1 MGYNKEKASKFTHQQ
16 IIKNELVQDFLQRCE
31 KINCDNIPDLEYD
44 GKTTPLQDITDK
56 INTNITH
63 IITADGGYQEVNI
76 NDRFPS
82 HTLCYYNV
90 GILTFKVADLFALD
104 TQQTIDPD
112 DLGKLKD
119 HLETFSFVVPMQNI
133 KLKECDFKT
142 SVRKTIFEIFRDRK
156 LSGNDG
162 DSKDSL
168 LNTIK
173 WLIFREY
180 SDKSGVMQITCPNR
194 YCDERLEFKRQ
205 TEDNYLDEK
214 NNFIKCPNCG
224 HIAYITDCFELHDLI
239 DEIDGAGAITS
250 YIMSVFEI
258 VLLLCMFR
266 FFMENNDEKTLSNIL
281 FIKDGPL
288 ALFSKLDDFAFKVI
302 RPFMQFMYEKS
313 LRDNVSYINFV
324 GLDKSGMF
332 VEHLKN
338 IESKIYNI
346 YKSNSVVMLPDKRYI
361 ENFITGKNKYIFGEN
376 TYFGIKMFVKKDE
389 NLSFVLDMAVP
400 FGLSDS
406 YKQYIN
412 NPKITDFLCL
422 KSVLEILFRLKC
434 DLYQNST
441 PMAFVPIALINKL
454 VSISNVPSKKI
465 LTIFSKDRVK

>member
-1 MGYNKEKASKFTHQQ
+1 MGYSKEKASKFTHQH

-31 KINCDNIPDLEYD
+31 KVGYHDIIESDYE
-44 GKTTPLQDITDK
+44 GKITPLKDITDK
-56 INTNITH
+56 ISADIKYV
-63 IITADGGYQEVNI
+63 ITADGGYQEVNI
-76 NDRFPS
+76 NDKFPS

-90 GILTFKVADLFALD
+90 GILTFAVADLFALD

-112 DLGKLKD
+112 DLGKLKN
-119 HLETFSFVVPMQNI
+119 LETFSFVVPMQNI
-133 KLKECDFKT
+133 KLKECDFKI
-142 SVRKTIFEIFRDRK
+142 SVRKTIFEIFRNRK

-173 WLIFREY
+173 WLIFKEY
-180 SDKSGVMQITCPNR
+180 SDKAGAMQITCPNPH
-194 YCDERLEFKRQ
+194 CDERLEFKRQ
-205 TEDNYLDEK
+205 TDNYLDEK
-214 NNFIKCPNCG
+214 NDFIKCRNCG
-224 HIAYITDCFELHDLI
+224 HIVYITDCFELHDLV
-239 DEIDGAGAITS
+239 DEINGAGAITS

-266 FFMENNDEKTLSNIL
+266 FFMENNDEKTLSKIL
-281 FIKDGPL
+281 FIKDGSL
-288 ALFSKLDDFAFKVI
+288 ALFSRLDDFAFKVI
-302 RPFMQFMYEKS
+302 RPFMQFLYEKS

-338 IESKIYNI
+338 TESKIA
-346 YKSNSVVMLPDKRYI
+346 KNSVVLPNLGYIKR
-361 ENFITGKNKYIFGEN
+361 FITGENQSVFGEN
-376 TYFGIKMFVKKDE
+376 TYFGIKMLVRGDE

-400 FGLSDS
+400 FGLKES
-406 YKQYIN
+406 YKQYITS
-412 NPKITDFLCL
+412 PKITDFLCL

-465 LTIFSKDRVK
+465 LTIFSKDKVK